1 MNHRIILIVR
11 SLSARRLLPQLS
23 LWLLVALLPLQAA
36 SAAVQGDTVYV
47 AEFGLKPYSY
57 RNATPLLRQAI
68 EACRERKAQVLVFE
82 PGRYDIWPEDAERR
96 EWFISNTSTEAE
108 CPSKVK
114 TIGMLLE
121 DMENLTVEGNGASLT
136 FHGKMITIAVAHS
149 SNITLSN
156 LHIDFE
162 RPGMSEMTYA
172 AHDAS
177 GTTVRFHRDV
187 RYDIDGEGR
196 IHLYGE
202 GWRANHYH
210 CIEYAPETERSAYSN
225 GWSVLVASRAEEVE
239 PGLVRFATPADF
251 SPCIGHVLSVR
262 DIIRD
267 HVGVFLYESSDV
279 TLHNVNVHYMHGLGI
294 VSQYTRNVT
303 MQNVNCRPREGSGR
317 LIASSADFMHFSGCS
332 GKVSILDCTFAGAH
346 DDPVNVHGTNLRAV
360 DRTADDCLVL
370 RFMHGQSYGFQAFWE
385 GDTVAFVRAETME
398 RLDNAVV
405 RSVRRISDRLVEV
418 SFDRKVPEWFAI
430 GLDCVENITCTPE
443 LEIRRCHFSRTNT
456 RGTLVT
462 TPRRVVIADNVYC
475 KTGMSAILIE
485 GDAEGWY
492 ESGPV
497 CDVLIEN
504 NTFIDCAYGGG
515 PSRAVIALNPSNR
528 VVDANHPVHRN
539 VRVLGNRF
547 ITSGNPLLYAKSTA
561 GLCFENND
569 VIVGSADGNILTDDA
584 STRAAFADRE
594 WTKVEKSSPMFITE
608 GCRRPSIRD
617 NRQAR

>member
-1 MNHRIILIVR
+1 MKKIL
-11 SLSARRLLPQLS
+11 LS
-23 LWLLVALLPLQAA
+23 LLFFPF
-36 SAAVQGDTVYV
+36 SAFGQSTDTVYV
-47 AEFGLKPYSY
+47 SEFGLKPYSY
-57 RNATPLLRQAI
+57 QNATPRLREAI
-68 EACRERKAQVLVFE
+68 EACRRRKARVLAFE
-82 PGRYDIWPEDAERR
+82 PGRYDIWPEGAEHR

-121 DMENLTVEGNGASLT
+121 DMQHLTVEGNGASLM
-136 FHGKMITIAVAHS
+136 FHGKMITVAVAHS
-149 SNITLSN
+149 SDITLSN

-162 RPGMSEMTYA
+162 RPSMSEMTYA

-177 GTTVRFHRDV
+177 GTTMKFHRDV

-196 IHLYGE
+196 IHLFGE
-202 GWRANHYH
+202 GWRSNLYH
-210 CIEYAPETERSAYSN
+210 CIEYAPDTERSSYSN
-225 GWSVLVASRAEEVE
+225 GWSALVASKAREIE
-239 PGLVRFATPADF
+239 PGVVHFATPAGF
-251 SPCIGHVLSVR
+251 KPRIGNVLSVR

-279 TLHNVNVHYMHGLGI
+279 TLRNVDVHYMHGLGI

-303 MQNVNCRPREGSGR
+303 MQNVNCRPREASGR

-332 GKVSILDCTFAGAH
+332 GKVSILDCNFAGAH

-360 DRTADDCLVL
+360 ERLADDRLML

-398 RLDNAVV
+398 RCDNAVV
-405 RSVRRISDRLVEV
+405 RSVKRVSDRLVEV
-418 SFDRKVPEWFAI
+418 AFDRAVPQWLAV
-430 GLDCVENITCTPE
+430 GADCVENITRTPE
-443 LEIRRCHFSRTNT
+443 LEIRRCHFARTNT

-539 VRVLGNRF
+539 VRILGNRF
-547 ITSGNPLLYAKSTA
+547 LTSGNPLLYAKSTA
-561 GLCFENND
+561 GLRFEDND
-569 VIVGSADGNILTDDA
+569 IVVAPSGGSIPTDITSVA
-584 STRAAFADRE
+584 AAFADKE
-594 WTKVEKSSPMFITE
+594 WTKTGTPADQFILT
-608 GCRRPSIRD
+608 GCKRPSIRN
-617 NRQAR
+617 NRTARP